1 MINAANKEIIYI
13 YLFFVQEK
21 NLLKLRENK
30 FTLLKRSLF
39 IRIKNGLDNR
49 IEKKKVQS
57 LIRINLLLLKKKI
70 R

>member
-49 IEKKKVQS
+49 IEKKKF
-57 LIRINLLLLKKKI
+57 NL
-70 R
+70 